1 MTDKLFKLKMDQ
13 YSDVRI
19 ISEPSDYFSI
29 DQKDDEVIVELNNEY
44 DIYIKYHSAVFE
56 NVNRICV
63 FDDITQIID
72 NESNVLSEI
81 DTSKYILSL
90 SYEETIKHNHDEDN
104 QYNDES
110 IILRLEDYPLPKYIT
125 DYNEGRITKPTDIVI
140 PQTSIDVKYNEDI
153 YSYIGT
159 LYMRTSIQDLIPLRV
174 VSYISNDLRHLL
186 SKLNCDIYT
195 MNYTNI
201 EILGD
206 LRYIVLNKNNRLD
219 LYLAI
224 KTEDILKIQSVISG
238 DMMTI
243 EYSQLLNPDNGII
256 GKVFMI
262 PETSIIV
269 YGESSNINEYI
280 KQQDEDIDEEQ
291 EDKLSVDDAASMIYS
306 TYLIDEE
313 DFDDLKKAVMEASFI
328 LYKNKD
334 NIDEMPEDDKDRIK
348 DLIVSID
355 DIREKDNNYFDDI
368 IIMDEQ
374 YIYSMSNFIYNF
386 L

>member
-1 MTDKLFKLKMDQ
+1 M
-13 YSDVRI
+13 
-19 ISEPSDYFSI
+19 
-29 DQKDDEVIVELNNEY
+29 
-44 DIYIKYHSAVFE
+44 
-56 NVNRICV
+56 
-63 FDDITQIID
+63 
-72 NESNVLSEI
+72 
-81 DTSKYILSL
+81 
-90 SYEETIKHNHDEDN
+90 
-104 QYNDES
+104 
-110 IILRLEDYPLPKYIT
+110 
-125 DYNEGRITKPTDIVI
+125 I

-195 MNYTNI
+195 MNSTNI

-206 LRYIVLNKNNRLD
+206 LGYIVLNKNNRLD

-280 KQQDEDIDEEQ
+280 KQQDEYTDEEQ

>member
-1 MTDKLFKLKMDQ
+1 MTDKLFKFKMDQ
-13 YSDVRI
+13 YSDVKI
-19 ISEPSDYFSI
+19 ISEPSEYFSI
-29 DQKDDEVIVELNNEY
+29 DQKDDEVVVNMNVEY
-44 DIYIKYHSAVFE
+44 DIYIKYHGVIFE

-63 FDDITQIID
+63 SNDITQIID
-72 NESNVLSEI
+72 NESNVLSEV
-81 DTSKYILSL
+81 DSTKYILSL
-90 SYEETIKHNHDEDN
+90 SYEETIKHPHDEDN

-110 IILRLEDYPLPKYIT
+110 VILRLEDYPLPKYIT
-125 DYNEGRITKPTDIVI
+125 DYNDGYITKPSDIAI
-140 PQTSIDVKYNEDI
+140 PQANIKVDYNEDI
-153 YSYIGT
+153 NKYIGT

-174 VSYISNDLRHLL
+174 ISYMSDDLRHLL

-195 MNYTNI
+195 TNSTNI

-206 LRYIVLNKNNRLD
+206 LGYIVLNRDNRLD
-219 LYLAI
+219 LYMAI
-224 KTEDILKIQSVISG
+224 KTKDILNIQSIISG
-238 DMMTI
+238 EMMTI
-243 EYSQLLNPDNGII
+243 EYNQLLNPDNGII

-280 KQQDEDIDEEQ
+280 KQQDEDTDEEK
-291 EDKLSVDDAASMIYS
+291 EDKLSVDDTASMIYS
-306 TYLIDEE
+306 TYLVNEE

-334 NIDEMPEDDKDRIK
+334 NIDEMSEDDKDRIK
-348 DLIVSID
+348 DLIASID

-374 YIYSMSNFIYNF
+374 YIYSISNFIYNF